1 MKKYILLFLIFTFII
16 LSLFSC
22 QTLQKDVKTSWVE
35 RLKFQQKIENE
46 ILYSMCGFVD
56 KESMNKNIIFE
67 VYNPFIYKDPIIT
80 KQESALFSL
89 LIIPKVNFYIN
100 ADEIS
105 IKTEGAQYPVI
116 FKEFVLNQNLY
127 ETEDNSA
134 TKKMKDFVQKYFI
147 SKKENYRAG
156 ERKVRF
162 LYAILNYD
170 YKGAVV
176 RIPIHTLDNKIFVL
190 NFIFPEIKR

>member
-1 MKKYILLFLIFTFII
+1 MKKYILLFLIFTLITLSFISC
-16 LSLFSC
+16 LS
-22 QTLQKDVKTSWVE
+22 LQKDVKTSWVE
-35 RLKFQQKIENE
+35 RLKFQQKYEND
-46 ILYSMCGFVD
+46 ILYSICAFVD
-56 KESMNKNIIFE
+56 KEAMNKYIIFE
-67 VYNPFIYKDPIIT
+67 GYNPFIYKDPLIT

-89 LIIPKVNFYIN
+89 LIVPKVNFYIN

-105 IKTEGAQYPVI
+105 VKTEEAQYPVL
-116 FKEFVLNQNLY
+116 FKEFTLNQNLY

-134 TKKMKDFVQKYFI
+134 TKKMKSFVQKYFI
-147 SKKENYRAG
+147 SKKESYRAG

-176 RIPIHTLDNKIFVL
+176 RIPIHTENNKISVL